1 MLLAGVARET
11 RTARRQWLKNKFF
24 YEVYEYVEKQKALV
38 MSVLCAIASVG
49 FVMSASAENVV
60 HGNLDEIVVEGS
72 KDVLPGGNVRTTAKL
87 GVLGDKSVMDIPYSE
102 MSMTAKAVETYGD
115 PSQPL
120 ANVLMNN
127 PSIRTSTTSPMY
139 TDFSMRGINMNG
151 NHMMLNGVPSLFY
164 QFTTPPSH
172 VIDRIDITSGP
183 NAGVNGVS
191 MSNNGTNSGAT
202 PAPGTINIVT
212 KRALNTPVNRYT
224 QTFSGRGNAGEFIDV
239 GRRFGENNEWGIR
252 VNAEYMEGGL
262 ALPGAEKNEKNIFI
276 NMDHRGDNNI
286 TNLFAGY
293 FDLRVNGGQRWF
305 SLPNSYSSTVLP
317 DAPDSKNNYDFN
329 GTTKYVHGYLA
340 TLNHEHKLDDT
351 WSYFANMG
359 YSRRSGNKDNQGAS
373 IKFDEHGNFVGN
385 QFNQQN
391 EEGKNAYVQFGLKGN
406 LETGAVKHD
415 LALSV
420 DRSWARYWNKSK
432 SYKPNGQEILG
443 NLYDGIIFP
452 DNYVL
457 QSFGDGTPQWEETNI
472 GLTIADTI
480 SYGKASM
487 LLAASRKHE
496 NFESFT
502 GKSFKNDNILP
513 TYGLTYK
520 PVENMAFYYGHTESF
535 SRGLVVSGNNY
546 TNNGETM
553 GPVKS
558 KQNEIG
564 VKYQNAGMMTTL
576 SYFDIDEA
584 NRYDI
589 NSNDPNHPL
598 TKVDDGKNRYKGVEL
613 TVNGKLADKW
623 TVTGGLLYLDAEREK
638 TKNGTKDGWFVNG
651 ASEWSGV
658 LGLEYKPDD
667 SLGIVGRAVWNDKAY
682 IDSRSSSGKTEIPS
696 YVTFD
701 VGVNYKTK
709 INTVPVKLSA
719 MCYNVADKDYWMG
732 RGSSTTIGLSM
743 PRTFMLYAQF
753 DI

>member
-1 MLLAGVARET
+1 M
-11 RTARRQWLKNKFF
+11 LKNK
-24 YEVYEYVEKQKALV
+24 KALV
-38 MSVLCAIASVG
+38 MSVLCAVASVG
-49 FVMSASAENVV
+49 FVMSASAETM
-60 HGNLDEIVVEGS
+60 HGNLDEVVVEGS

-172 VIDRIDITSGP
+172 IIDRIDITSGP
-183 NAGVNGVS
+183 NAGVNGVN

-212 KRALNTPVNRYT
+212 KRATDTPVNRYT

-239 GRRFGENNEWGIR
+239 GRRFGEKNEWGIR

-276 NMDHRGDNNI
+276 NMDHRGDNST
-286 TNLFAGY
+286 TNLLAGY

-305 SLPNSYSSTVLP
+305 SLPNSYSSIVLP

-340 TLNHEHKLDDT
+340 TLNHEHKLNDT

-391 EEGKNAYVQFGLKGN
+391 EEGKNAYVQLGLKGN

-415 LALSV
+415 LVLSV

-432 SYKPNGQEILG
+432 SYKPNGQDILG

-553 GPVKS
+553 EPVKS

-682 IDSRSSSGKTEIPS
+682 IDSKSSSGKTEIPS

-701 VGVNYKTK
+701 LGVNYKTK

-743 PRTFMLYAQF
+743 PRTFMLSAQF

>member
-1 MLLAGVARET
+1 M
-11 RTARRQWLKNKFF
+11 LKNK
-24 YEVYEYVEKQKALV
+24 KALV

-391 EEGKNAYVQFGLKGN
+391 EEGKNTYVQFGLKGN

-553 GPVKS
+553 EPVKS

-682 IDSRSSSGKTEIPS
+682 IDSKSSSGKTEIPS

-701 VGVNYKTK
+701 LGFNYKTK

-743 PRTFMLYAQF
+743 PRTFMLSAQF

>member
-1 MLLAGVARET
+1 
-11 RTARRQWLKNKFF
+11 
-24 YEVYEYVEKQKALV
+24 
-38 MSVLCAIASVG
+38 MSVLCAVASVG
-49 FVMSASAENVV
+49 FVMSASAEAL
-60 HGNLDEIVVEGS
+60 HGNLDEVVVEGS

-172 VIDRIDITSGP
+172 IIDRIDITSGP
-183 NAGVNGVS
+183 NAGVNGVN

-212 KRALNTPVNRYT
+212 KRATDTPVNRYT

-262 ALPGAEKNEKNIFI
+262 ALPGAEKSEKNIFI
-276 NMDHRGDNNI
+276 NMDHRGDNST
-286 TNLFAGY
+286 TNLLAGY

-340 TLNHEHKLDDT
+340 TLNHEQKLDDT

-391 EEGKNAYVQFGLKGN
+391 EEGKNAYVQLGLKGN

-415 LALSV
+415 LVLSV

-432 SYKPNGQEILG
+432 SYKPNGQDILG

-452 DNYVL
+452 DNFVL
-457 QSFGDGTPQWEETNI
+457 QNFGDGTPQWEETNV

-496 NFESFT
+496 SFERFT

-520 PVENMAFYYGHTESF
+520 PVENMAVYYGHTESF
-535 SRGLVVSGNNY
+535 SRGLVVSGNDY

-553 GPVKS
+553 DPVKS
-558 KQNEIG
+558 KQNEFG
-564 VKYQNAGMMTTL
+564 VKYQNAGVMTTL

-589 NSNDPNHPL
+589 NADGGMK

-623 TVTGGLLYLDAEREK
+623 TVTGGLIYLDAEREK

-651 ASEWSGV
+651 VSEWSGV
-658 LGLEYKPDD
+658 LGLEYKPEE
-667 SLGIVGRAVWNDKAY
+667 SWGLVGRVVWNDKAY
-682 IDSRSSSGKTEIPS
+682 IDSGSSSGKTEIPS

-701 VGVNYKTK
+701 MGVNYKTK

-743 PRTFMLYAQF
+743 PRTFMLSAQF

>member
-1 MLLAGVARET
+1 M
-11 RTARRQWLKNKFF
+11 LKNK
-24 YEVYEYVEKQKALV
+24 KALV
-38 MSVLCAIASVG
+38 MSVLCAVASVG
-49 FVMSASAENVV
+49 FVMSASAETM
-60 HGNLDEIVVEGS
+60 HGNLDEVVVEGS

-172 VIDRIDITSGP
+172 IIDRIDITSGP
-183 NAGVNGVS
+183 NAGVNGVN

-212 KRALNTPVNRYT
+212 KRATDTPVNRYT

-391 EEGKNAYVQFGLKGN
+391 EEGKNAYVQLGLKGN

-415 LALSV
+415 LVLSV

-432 SYKPNGQEILG
+432 SYKPNGQDILG

-452 DNYVL
+452 DNFVL
-457 QSFGDGTPQWEETNI
+457 QNFGDGTPQWEETNI

-480 SYGKASM
+480 SYGKASL

-496 NFESFT
+496 SFESFT
-502 GKSFKNDNILP
+502 GKSFKNDNVLP

-520 PVENMAFYYGHTESF
+520 PVENMAVYYGHTESF
-535 SRGLVVSGNNY
+535 SRGLVVSGNDY

-553 GPVKS
+553 DPVKS
-558 KQNEIG
+558 KQNEFG
-564 VKYQNAGMMTTL
+564 VKYQNAGVMTTL

-589 NSNDPNHPL
+589 NADGGMK

-623 TVTGGLLYLDAEREK
+623 TVTGGLIYLDAEREK
-638 TKNGTKDGWFVNG
+638 TKNGTKDGCFVNG
-651 ASEWSGV
+651 VSEWSGV
-658 LGLEYKPDD
+658 LGLEYNPEE
-667 SLGIVGRAVWNDKAY
+667 SWGIVGRAVWNDKAY
-682 IDSRSSSGKTEIPS
+682 IDSGSNSGKTEIPS

-701 VGVNYKTK
+701 LGVNYKTK

-743 PRTFMLYAQF
+743 PRTFMLSAQF

>member
-1 MLLAGVARET
+1 M
-11 RTARRQWLKNKFF
+11 LKNK
-24 YEVYEYVEKQKALV
+24 KALV
-38 MSVLCAIASVG
+38 MSVLCAVASVG

-127 PSIRTSTTSPMY
+127 PSIRTSTTPPMY

-212 KRALNTPVNRYT
+212 KRALNTPINRYT

-553 GPVKS
+553 EPVKS

-682 IDSRSSSGKTEIPS
+682 IDSKSSSGKTEIPS

-701 VGVNYKTK
+701 LGFNYKTK

-743 PRTFMLYAQF
+743 PRTFMLSAQF

>member
-1 MLLAGVARET
+1 M
-11 RTARRQWLKNKFF
+11 LKNK
-24 YEVYEYVEKQKALV
+24 KALV
-38 MSVLCAIASVG
+38 MSVLCAIANVG

-553 GPVKS
+553 EPVKS

-589 NSNDPNHPL
+589 NSNDSNHPL

-701 VGVNYKTK
+701 LGVNYKTK

-743 PRTFMLYAQF
+743 PRTFMLSAQF

>member
-1 MLLAGVARET
+1 M
-11 RTARRQWLKNKFF
+11 LKNK
-24 YEVYEYVEKQKALV
+24 KALV

-682 IDSRSSSGKTEIPS
+682 IDSKSSSGKTEIPS

-701 VGVNYKTK
+701 LGVNYKTK

-743 PRTFMLYAQF
+743 PRTFMLSAQF

>member
-1 MLLAGVARET
+1 M
-11 RTARRQWLKNKFF
+11 LKNK
-24 YEVYEYVEKQKALV
+24 KALV

-49 FVMSASAENVV
+49 FVMSASAEDVA

-72 KDVLPGGNVRTTAKL
+72 KNVLPGGNVRTTAKL

-202 PAPGTINIVT
+202 PASGTINIVT
-212 KRALNTPVNRYT
+212 KRALNTPINRYT

-553 GPVKS
+553 EPVKS

-667 SLGIVGRAVWNDKAY
+667 SFGIVGRAVWNDKAY
-682 IDSRSSSGKTEIPS
+682 IDSKSSSGKTEIPS

-701 VGVNYKTK
+701 LGFNYKTK

-743 PRTFMLYAQF
+743 PRTFMLSAQF

>member
-11 RTARRQWLKNKFF
+11 RTARRQRLKNKFLMRWMSMM
-24 YEVYEYVEKQKALV
+24 KNKKALV
-38 MSVLCAIASVG
+38 MSVLCAVASVG
-49 FVMSASAENVV
+49 FVMSASAAEQAM
-60 HGNLDEIVVEGS
+60 HGNLDEVVVEGS

-172 VIDRIDITSGP
+172 IIDRIDITSGP
-183 NAGVNGVS
+183 NAGVNGVN

-212 KRALNTPVNRYT
+212 KRATDTPVNRYT

-391 EEGKNAYVQFGLKGN
+391 EEGKNAYVQLGLKGN

-415 LALSV
+415 LVLSV

-432 SYKPNGQEILG
+432 SYKPNGQDILG

-452 DNYVL
+452 DNFVL
-457 QSFGDGTPQWEETNI
+457 QNFGDGTPQWEETNI

-480 SYGKASM
+480 SYGKASL

-496 NFESFT
+496 SFESFT
-502 GKSFKNDNILP
+502 GKSFKNDNVLP

-520 PVENMAFYYGHTESF
+520 PVDNMAVYYGHTESF
-535 SRGLVVSGNNY
+535 SRGLVVSGNDY

-553 GPVKS
+553 DPVKS
-558 KQNEIG
+558 KQNEFG
-564 VKYQNAGMMTTL
+564 VKYQNAGVMTTL

-589 NSNDPNHPL
+589 NADGGMK

-623 TVTGGLLYLDAEREK
+623 TVTGGLIYLDAEREK
-638 TKNGTKDGWFVNG
+638 TKNGTKDGCFVNG
-651 ASEWSGV
+651 VSEWSGV
-658 LGLEYKPDD
+658 LGLEYNPEE
-667 SLGIVGRAVWNDKAY
+667 SWGIVGRAVWNDKAY
-682 IDSRSSSGKTEIPS
+682 IDSGSNSGKTEIPS

-701 VGVNYKTK
+701 LGVNYKTK

-743 PRTFMLYAQF
+743 PRTFMLSAQF

>member
-1 MLLAGVARET
+1 M
-11 RTARRQWLKNKFF
+11 LKNK
-24 YEVYEYVEKQKALV
+24 KALV
-38 MSVLCAIASVG
+38 MSVLCAVASVG
-49 FVMSASAENVV
+49 FVMSASAETM
-60 HGNLDEIVVEGS
+60 HGNLDEVVVEGS

-172 VIDRIDITSGP
+172 IIDRIDITSGP
-183 NAGVNGVS
+183 NAGVNGVN

-212 KRALNTPVNRYT
+212 KRATDTPVNRYT

-452 DNYVL
+452 DNYVV

-553 GPVKS
+553 EPVKS

-613 TVNGKLADKW
+613 TVNGKFADKW

-701 VGVNYKTK
+701 LGVNYKTK

-719 MCYNVADKDYWMG
+719 MC
-732 RGSSTTIGLSM
+732 
-743 PRTFMLYAQF
+743 
-753 DI
+753 

>member
-1 MLLAGVARET
+1 
-11 RTARRQWLKNKFF
+11 
-24 YEVYEYVEKQKALV
+24 
-38 MSVLCAIASVG
+38 
-49 FVMSASAENVV
+49 
-60 HGNLDEIVVEGS
+60 
-72 KDVLPGGNVRTTAKL
+72 
-87 GVLGDKSVMDIPYSE
+87 
-102 MSMTAKAVETYGD
+102 
-115 PSQPL
+115 
-120 ANVLMNN
+120 MNN

-373 IKFDEHGNFVGN
+373 IKFDEQGNFVGN

-743 PRTFMLYAQF
+743 PRTFMLSAQF

>member
-1 MLLAGVARET
+1 M
-11 RTARRQWLKNKFF
+11 LKNK
-24 YEVYEYVEKQKALV
+24 KALV

-87 GVLGDKSVMDIPYSE
+87 GVLSDKSVMDIPYSE

-701 VGVNYKTK
+701 LGFNYKTK

-743 PRTFMLYAQF
+743 PRTFMLSAQF

>member
-1 MLLAGVARET
+1 M
-11 RTARRQWLKNKFF
+11 LKNK
-24 YEVYEYVEKQKALV
+24 KALV
-38 MSVLCAIASVG
+38 MSVLCAVASVG
-49 FVMSASAENVV
+49 FVMSASAEDVA

-553 GPVKS
+553 EPVKS

-682 IDSRSSSGKTEIPS
+682 IDSKSSSGKTEIPS

-701 VGVNYKTK
+701 LGFNYKTK

-743 PRTFMLYAQF
+743 PRTFMLSAQF

>member
-1 MLLAGVARET
+1 M
-11 RTARRQWLKNKFF
+11 LKNK
-24 YEVYEYVEKQKALV
+24 KALV
-38 MSVLCAIASVG
+38 MSVLCAVASVG
-49 FVMSASAENVV
+49 FVMSASAETM
-60 HGNLDEIVVEGS
+60 HGNLDEVVVEGS

-172 VIDRIDITSGP
+172 IIDRIDITSGP
-183 NAGVNGVS
+183 NAGVNGVN

-212 KRALNTPVNRYT
+212 KRATDTPVNRYT

-452 DNYVL
+452 DNYVV

-502 GKSFKNDNILP
+502 GKSFKKDNILP

-553 GPVKS
+553 EPVKS

-613 TVNGKLADKW
+613 TVNGKFADKW

-638 TKNGTKDGWFVNG
+638 TKNGTKDGRFVNG

-701 VGVNYKTK
+701 LGVNYKTK

-743 PRTFMLYAQF
+743 PRTFMLSAQF

>member
-1 MLLAGVARET
+1 MM
-11 RTARRQWLKNKFF
+11 KNK
-24 YEVYEYVEKQKALV
+24 KALV
-38 MSVLCAIASVG
+38 MSVLCAVASVG
-49 FVMSASAENVV
+49 FVMSASAEDVA
-60 HGNLDEIVVEGS
+60 HGNLDEVVVEGS

-613 TVNGKLADKW
+613 TVNGKLADKY

-701 VGVNYKTK
+701 LGVNYKTK

-743 PRTFMLYAQF
+743 PRTFMLSAQF

>member
-1 MLLAGVARET
+1 M
-11 RTARRQWLKNKFF
+11 LKNK
-24 YEVYEYVEKQKALV
+24 KALV
-38 MSVLCAIASVG
+38 MSVLCAVASVG
-49 FVMSASAENVV
+49 FVMSASAEDVA

-212 KRALNTPVNRYT
+212 KRALNTPINRYT

-553 GPVKS
+553 EPVKS

-667 SLGIVGRAVWNDKAY
+667 SFGIVGRAVWNDKAY
-682 IDSRSSSGKTEIPS
+682 IDSKSSSGKTEIPS

-701 VGVNYKTK
+701 LGFNYKTK

-743 PRTFMLYAQF
+743 PRTFMLSAQF

>member
-1 MLLAGVARET
+1 M
-11 RTARRQWLKNKFF
+11 LKNK
-24 YEVYEYVEKQKALV
+24 KALV
-38 MSVLCAIASVG
+38 MSVLCAVASVG
-49 FVMSASAENVV
+49 FVMSASAETM
-60 HGNLDEIVVEGS
+60 HGNLDEVVVEGS

-172 VIDRIDITSGP
+172 IIDRIDITSGP
-183 NAGVNGVS
+183 NAGVNGVN

-212 KRALNTPVNRYT
+212 KRATDTPVNRYT

-239 GRRFGENNEWGIR
+239 GRRFGEKNEWGIR

-276 NMDHRGDNNI
+276 NMDHRGDNST
-286 TNLFAGY
+286 TNLLAGY

-305 SLPNSYSSTVLP
+305 SLPNSYSSIVLP

-340 TLNHEHKLDDT
+340 TLNHEHKLNDT

-701 VGVNYKTK
+701 LGVNYKTK

-743 PRTFMLYAQF
+743 PRTFMLSAQF

>member
-1 MLLAGVARET
+1 M
-11 RTARRQWLKNKFF
+11 LKNK
-24 YEVYEYVEKQKALV
+24 KALV
-38 MSVLCAIASVG
+38 MSVLCAVASVG
-49 FVMSASAENVV
+49 FVMSASAEAL
-60 HGNLDEIVVEGS
+60 HGNLDEVVVEGS

-172 VIDRIDITSGP
+172 IIDRIDITSGP
-183 NAGVNGVS
+183 NAGVNGVN

-212 KRALNTPVNRYT
+212 KRATDTPVNRYT

-262 ALPGAEKNEKNIFI
+262 ALPGAEKSEKNIFI
-276 NMDHRGDNNI
+276 NMDHRGDNST
-286 TNLFAGY
+286 TNLLAGY

-340 TLNHEHKLDDT
+340 TLNHEQKLDDT

-391 EEGKNAYVQFGLKGN
+391 EEGKNAYVQLGLKGN

-415 LALSV
+415 LVLSV

-432 SYKPNGQEILG
+432 SYKPNGQDILG

-452 DNYVL
+452 DNFVL
-457 QSFGDGTPQWEETNI
+457 QNFGDGTPQWEETNV

-496 NFESFT
+496 SFECFT

-520 PVENMAFYYGHTESF
+520 PVENMAVYYGHTESF
-535 SRGLVVSGNNY
+535 SRGLVVSGNDY

-553 GPVKS
+553 DPVKS
-558 KQNEIG
+558 KQNEFG
-564 VKYQNAGMMTTL
+564 VKYQNAGVMTTL

-589 NSNDPNHPL
+589 NADGGMK

-623 TVTGGLLYLDAEREK
+623 TVTGGLIYLDAEREK

-651 ASEWSGV
+651 VSEWSGV
-658 LGLEYKPDD
+658 LGLEYKPEE
-667 SLGIVGRAVWNDKAY
+667 SWGLVGRVVWNDKAY
-682 IDSRSSSGKTEIPS
+682 IDSGSSSGKTEIPS

-701 VGVNYKTK
+701 MGVNYKTK

-743 PRTFMLYAQF
+743 PRTFMLSAQF

>member
-1 MLLAGVARET
+1 MM
-11 RTARRQWLKNKFF
+11 KNK
-24 YEVYEYVEKQKALV
+24 KALV
-38 MSVLCAIASVG
+38 MSVLCAVASVG
-49 FVMSASAENVV
+49 FVMSASAAEQAM
-60 HGNLDEIVVEGS
+60 HGNLDEVVVEGS

-115 PSQPL
+115 PSQTL

-172 VIDRIDITSGP
+172 IIDRIDITSGP
-183 NAGVNGVS
+183 NAGVNGVN

-212 KRALNTPVNRYT
+212 KRATDTPVNRYT

-391 EEGKNAYVQFGLKGN
+391 EEGKNAYVQLGLKGN

-415 LALSV
+415 LVLSV

-432 SYKPNGQEILG
+432 SYKPNGQDILG

-452 DNYVL
+452 DNFVL
-457 QSFGDGTPQWEETNI
+457 QNFGDGT
-472 GLTIADTI
+472 
-480 SYGKASM
+480 
-487 LLAASRKHE
+487 RC
-496 NFESFT
+496 
-502 GKSFKNDNILP
+502 
-513 TYGLTYK
+513 
-520 PVENMAFYYGHTESF
+520 V
-535 SRGLVVSGNNY
+535 
-546 TNNGETM
+546 
-553 GPVKS
+553 
-558 KQNEIG
+558 
-564 VKYQNAGMMTTL
+564 
-576 SYFDIDEA
+576 
-584 NRYDI
+584 
-589 NSNDPNHPL
+589 
-598 TKVDDGKNRYKGVEL
+598 
-613 TVNGKLADKW
+613 
-623 TVTGGLLYLDAEREK
+623 
-638 TKNGTKDGWFVNG
+638 
-651 ASEWSGV
+651 
-658 LGLEYKPDD
+658 
-667 SLGIVGRAVWNDKAY
+667 
-682 IDSRSSSGKTEIPS
+682 
-696 YVTFD
+696 
-701 VGVNYKTK
+701 
-709 INTVPVKLSA
+709 
-719 MCYNVADKDYWMG
+719 
-732 RGSSTTIGLSM
+732 
-743 PRTFMLYAQF
+743 
-753 DI
+753 

>member
-1 MLLAGVARET
+1 MM
-11 RTARRQWLKNKFF
+11 KNK
-24 YEVYEYVEKQKALV
+24 KALV

-212 KRALNTPVNRYT
+212 KRALNTPINRYT

-701 VGVNYKTK
+701 LGVNYKTK

-743 PRTFMLYAQF
+743 PRTFMLSAQF

>member
-1 MLLAGVARET
+1 M
-11 RTARRQWLKNKFF
+11 LKNK
-24 YEVYEYVEKQKALV
+24 KALV

-701 VGVNYKTK
+701 LGVNYKTK

-743 PRTFMLYAQF
+743 PRTFMLSAQF

>member
-1 MLLAGVARET
+1 M
-11 RTARRQWLKNKFF
+11 LKNK
-24 YEVYEYVEKQKALV
+24 KALV
-38 MSVLCAIASVG
+38 MSVLCAVASVG

-452 DNYVL
+452 DNYAL

-487 LLAASRKHE
+487 LLVASRKHE

-553 GPVKS
+553 EPVKS

-682 IDSRSSSGKTEIPS
+682 IDSKSSSGKTEIPS

-701 VGVNYKTK
+701 LGFNYKTK

-743 PRTFMLYAQF
+743 PRTFMLSAQF

>member
-1 MLLAGVARET
+1 M
-11 RTARRQWLKNKFF
+11 LKNK
-24 YEVYEYVEKQKALV
+24 KALV
-38 MSVLCAIASVG
+38 MSVLCAVASVG
-49 FVMSASAENVV
+49 FVMSASAETM
-60 HGNLDEIVVEGS
+60 HGNLDEVVVEGS

-172 VIDRIDITSGP
+172 IIDRIDITSGP
-183 NAGVNGVS
+183 NAGVNGVN

-212 KRALNTPVNRYT
+212 KRATDTPVNRYT

-239 GRRFGENNEWGIR
+239 GRRFGEKNEWGIR

-276 NMDHRGDNNI
+276 NMDHRGDNST
-286 TNLFAGY
+286 TNLLAGY

-305 SLPNSYSSTVLP
+305 SLPNSYSSIVLP

-340 TLNHEHKLDDT
+340 TLNHEHKLNDT

-391 EEGKNAYVQFGLKGN
+391 EEGKNAYVQLGLKGN

-415 LALSV
+415 LVLSV

-432 SYKPNGQEILG
+432 SYKPNGQDILG

-452 DNYVL
+452 DIFVL
-457 QSFGDGTPQWEETNI
+457 QNFGDGTPQWEETNI

-480 SYGKASM
+480 SYGKASL

-520 PVENMAFYYGHTESF
+520 PVENMAVYYGHTESF
-535 SRGLVVSGNNY
+535 SRGLVVSGNDY

-553 GPVKS
+553 DPVKS
-558 KQNEIG
+558 KQNEFG
-564 VKYQNAGMMTTL
+564 VKYQNAGVMTTL

-589 NSNDPNHPL
+589 NADGGMK

-623 TVTGGLLYLDAEREK
+623 TVTGGLIYLDAEREK
-638 TKNGTKDGWFVNG
+638 TKNGTKDGCFVNG
-651 ASEWSGV
+651 VSEWSGV
-658 LGLEYKPDD
+658 LGLEYKPEE
-667 SLGIVGRAVWNDKAY
+667 SWGIVGRAVWNDKAY
-682 IDSRSSSGKTEIPS
+682 IDSGSNSGKTEIPS
-696 YVTFD
+696 YITFD
-701 VGVNYKTK
+701 LGVNYKTK

-743 PRTFMLYAQF
+743 PRTFMLSAQF

>member
-1 MLLAGVARET
+1 M
-11 RTARRQWLKNKFF
+11 LKNK
-24 YEVYEYVEKQKALV
+24 KALV
-38 MSVLCAIASVG
+38 MSVLCAVASVG
-49 FVMSASAENVV
+49 FVMSASAETM
-60 HGNLDEIVVEGS
+60 HGNLDEVVVEGS

-172 VIDRIDITSGP
+172 IIDRIDITSGP
-183 NAGVNGVS
+183 NAGVNGVN

-212 KRALNTPVNRYT
+212 KRATDTPVNRYT

-239 GRRFGENNEWGIR
+239 GRRFGEKNEWGIR

-262 ALPGAEKNEKNIFI
+262 ALPGTEKNEKNIFI
-276 NMDHRGDNNI
+276 NMDHRGDNST
-286 TNLFAGY
+286 TNLLAGY

-305 SLPNSYSSTVLP
+305 SLPNSYSSIVLP

-340 TLNHEHKLDDT
+340 TLNHEHKLDDA

-701 VGVNYKTK
+701 LGVNYKTK

-743 PRTFMLYAQF
+743 PRTFMLSAQF

>member
-1 MLLAGVARET
+1 M
-11 RTARRQWLKNKFF
+11 LKNK
-24 YEVYEYVEKQKALV
+24 KALV

-212 KRALNTPVNRYT
+212 KRALNTPINRYT

-701 VGVNYKTK
+701 LGVNYKTK

-743 PRTFMLYAQF
+743 PRTFMLSAQF

>member
-1 MLLAGVARET
+1 M
-11 RTARRQWLKNKFF
+11 LKNK
-24 YEVYEYVEKQKALV
+24 KALV

-49 FVMSASAENVV
+49 FVMSASAADL
-60 HGNLDEIVVEGS
+60 HGNLDEVVVEGS

-502 GKSFKNDNILP
+502 GTSFKNDNILP

-553 GPVKS
+553 EPVKS

-667 SLGIVGRAVWNDKAY
+667 SLEIVGRAVWNDKAY
-682 IDSRSSSGKTEIPS
+682 IDSKSSSGKTEIPS

-701 VGVNYKTK
+701 LGFNYKTK

-743 PRTFMLYAQF
+743 PRTFMLSAQF

>member
-1 MLLAGVARET
+1 M
-11 RTARRQWLKNKFF
+11 LKNK
-24 YEVYEYVEKQKALV
+24 KALV

-49 FVMSASAENVV
+49 FVMSVSAADL
-60 HGNLDEIVVEGS
+60 HGNLDEVVVEGS

-224 QTFSGRGNAGEFIDV
+224 QTFSGRGNVGEFIDV

-553 GPVKS
+553 EPVKS

-701 VGVNYKTK
+701 LGVNYKTK

-743 PRTFMLYAQF
+743 PRTFMLSAQF

>member
-1 MLLAGVARET
+1 M
-11 RTARRQWLKNKFF
+11 LKNK
-24 YEVYEYVEKQKALV
+24 KALV

-317 DAPDSKNNYDFN
+317 DEPDSKNNYDFN

-743 PRTFMLYAQF
+743 PRTFMLSAQF